1 MEAES
6 VGGGESQQTQSLPA
20 RGPWHPA
27 PGAARDNS
35 LAFVSPPV
43 CGVPAARAKTGAS
56 ARALPRGSR
65 ATETALCSQ
74 TRPAARRFGSA
85 QRFLNQTLSVHE
97 APVLSFPV
105 VNDAPCWRNSIT
117 YLLILLL
124 IDECHSLFFFLLLQV
139 LVFVFVHAVL
149 NICSSSAGMGVF
161 TWRVATHRRVMTHIK
176 RGDLNRRAQTSKYQR
191 L

>member
-1 MEAES
+1 M
-6 VGGGESQQTQSLPA
+6 
-20 RGPWHPA
+20 
-27 PGAARDNS
+27 
-35 LAFVSPPV
+35 

-65 ATETALCSQ
+65 ATETALCSR

-124 IDECHSLFFFLLLQV
+124 IDECHSLFFFFALTGLSVRFRTCRLKYLLEFRWDGGFYV
-139 LVFVFVHAVL
+139 EGRDP
-149 NICSSSAGMGVF
+149 SA
-161 TWRVATHRRVMTHIK
+161 RHDTHQE
-176 RGDLNRRAQTSKYQR
+176 RGLE
-191 L
+191 